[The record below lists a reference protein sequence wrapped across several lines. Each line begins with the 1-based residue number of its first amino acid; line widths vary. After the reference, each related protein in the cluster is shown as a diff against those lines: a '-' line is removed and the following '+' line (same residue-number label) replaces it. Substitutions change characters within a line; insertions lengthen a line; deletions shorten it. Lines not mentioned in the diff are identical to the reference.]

1 MVKIIMV
8 LMKILMIMMV
18 MRWMVIVERDNEYGA
33 EDGDVIT
40 SELMMAI
47 VAMVMAKLFVVLI

>member
-18 MRWMVIVERDNEYGA
+18 MRWMVIVEGDNEM
-33 EDGDVIT
+33 V
-40 SELMMAI
+40 LK
-47 VAMVMAKLFVVLI
+47 MVMLLLVSS

>member
-1 MVKIIMV
+1 MMV

-33 EDGDVIT
+33 EDGDVTT